1 MIPYKSNPDDVVKAL
16 ASQAAQGLTSD
27 EAADRLAEHGP
38 NRLEG
43 GQAVSPFKIF
53 LHNLNNLI
61 SYLLLAAAI
70 LSFYMGDNIEGI
82 AVIIALLIAVLTG
95 FFTELKAQK
104 SVESLQQMIYTTA

>member
-70 LSFYMGDNIEGI
+70 LP
-82 AVIIALLIAVLTG
+82 
-95 FFTELKAQK
+95 FTWA
-104 SVESLQQMIYTTA
+104 TTSKGSRLSSRF